1 MIYNFNEYK
10 LFEYLTPRG
19 LDLYHYFNQSI
30 DDKKSYLPHVYYF
43 FWKKFFKEKGIQY
56 DSSDLEDF
64 EITYDIQENNP
75 NLYKEFCEW
84 LYEKIINHTLNIH
97 SADYPAWSWYS
108 DPEIVKNGWMV
119 RFTNHSQSI
128 VKNGFTKGVNEIE
141 KLGFTTG
148 LGEFDKKYGGYNF
161 AYTLNDYKSYAND
174 INQEYKYGNQVVI
187 FKASGLR
194 VYHKRDKEYQ
204 TIFWGKEA
212 TCVNAIENEYG
223 DWVIRSKAGKKL
235 YENEKLEKVVDW
247 VFNNYDQYKKV
258 LN

>member
-30 DDKKSYLPHVYYF
+30 EDKKNYLPHVYYF
-43 FWKKFFKEKGIQY
+43 FWGKFFKEKGIQY

-64 EITYDIQENNP
+64 EITDDIQENNP
-75 NLYKEFCEW
+75 QLYKEFCEW
-84 LYEKIINHTLNIH
+84 LYDRIINHTLNIH
-97 SADYPAWSWYS
+97 SADYPAWAYYDS
-108 DPEIVKNGWMV
+108 PQIVKNTWLV
-119 RFTNHSQSI
+119 HFTDNADSI
-128 VKNGFTKGVNEIE
+128 VKNGFTKGVSEIE
-141 KLGFTTG
+141 KLALTTH

-161 AYTLNDYKSYAND
+161 AYTIYDFKKYGKGRHG
-174 INQEYKYGNQVVI
+174 YKYGKELVI
-187 FKASGLR
+187 FKASGVKLS
-194 VYHKRDKEYQ
+194 HSGDEEDQ

-212 TCVNAIENEYG
+212 TCVNAIENKYG
-223 DWVIRSKAGKKL
+223 DWVIRSKVGNKL

-247 VFNNYDQYKKV
+247 VVNNYDQYRKV

>member
-30 DDKKSYLPHVYYF
+30 EDKKSYLPHVYYY
-43 FWKKFFKEKGIQY
+43 FWKKFFNEKGIQY
-56 DSSDLEDF
+56 DLSDLEDF
-64 EITYDIQENNP
+64 EITDDIQENNP

-97 SADYPAWSWYS
+97 SADYPAWAYYDS
-108 DPEIVKNGWMV
+108 PQIVKNTWLV
-119 RFTNHSQSI
+119 HFTDNADSI
-128 VKNGFTKGVNEIE
+128 VKNGFTKGVSEIE
-141 KLGFTTG
+141 KLALTTH

-161 AYTLNDYKSYAND
+161 CYTLNDYKSYANN

-223 DWVIRSKAGKKL
+223 DWVIRSKVGKKL

-247 VFNNYDQYKKV
+247 VVNNYDQYRKV